1 MFAGSSFNGFALISS
16 DVSPSESKIE
26 LSNEVRRFE
35 ERLIWARE
43 GSLRPE
49 NDKSELPCK
58 SSRSRFGSSKS
69 VPSKSDNLKINFNFR
84 IIHQLQAW
92 FRTFSGQFGCFQTF
106 LQKFI
111 ISEIRTFSFAEILSH
126 LRFVWAELLT
136 KMTNEK
142 K

>member
-1 MFAGSSFNGFALISS
+1 MFAGSSLSGFALTSS
-16 DVSPSESKIE
+16 DVIPSESKIE

-69 VPSKSDNLKINFNFR
+69 VPSKSDNLKINFNIR
-84 IIHQLQAW
+84 ILFIHQLQAR
-92 FRTFSGQFGCFQTF
+92 FRTFSGLF
-106 LQKFI
+106 LNY
-111 ISEIRTFSFAEILSH
+111 SE
-126 LRFVWAELLT
+126 
-136 KMTNEK
+136 
-142 K
+142 

>member
-84 IIHQLQAW
+84 IIHYLQAW
-92 FRTFSGQFGCFQTF
+92 FRTFSGQFCWFQTLF
-106 LQKFI
+106 PKSQIFDFRKKI
-111 ISEIRTFSFAEILSH
+111 WSC
-126 LRFVWAELLT
+126 VLT
-136 KMTNEK
+136 
-142 K
+142 

>member
-69 VPSKSDNLKINFNFR
+69 VPSKSDNLKINFNIR
-84 IIHQLQAW
+84 IIYQLQAW
-92 FRTFSGQFGCFQTF
+92 LRTFSGQFGCFQTF
-106 LQKFI
+106 
-111 ISEIRTFSFAEILSH
+111 FAKINNFRSS
-126 LRFVWAELLT
+126 
-136 KMTNEK
+136 K
-142 K
+142 KYGHAH